1 MKQKSKFGKRLLSVI
16 LSATVIASAAFSL
29 SLPVSAASGQA
40 RGSVPYSGI
49 GDANWSTYSGNYK
62 FVMAIRASSIT
73 DDTPASDFVDEEV
86 RYGNG
91 VSDQMYDYPLF
102 MQLSVTHLRDNNKY
116 RGNAEYNSNDAEQ
129 SKTRSKLY
137 KDINKEYDNLK
148 GDDDWRK
155 SHSNEFIGYDD
166 VSYSGR
172 DGIKNYVGQK
182 IGKNKKSVY
191 LEDVLGYVLTGYEDG
206 TFSYYDVRNFWFF
219 YTRFAYG
226 ANQDWGFNNTNN
238 TSDDGLGDKLNQVFI
253 TAGTAVQ
260 KEAYRM
266 KMIQSGYMVALYACY
281 GVKPYKYMSD
291 KSSFQQSDSSLNN
304 TLWSP
309 DSSNRY
315 KSFVVDKLVTY
326 IVNNNNSFITTS
338 TLMSV
343 TDYAHLCSIAN
354 RLNPNC
360 GGNYMKEYLAIYP
373 QPTGSGGVSSIWYSL
388 FRTIVRH
395 LYPKS
400 GKDGTERKVN
410 GVSTYAGW
418 GYYEV
423 TDGSV
428 DDPPPYKPYYPS
440 KKQIATEVT
449 YNANLA
455 TSENDNYWEEIGN
468 QHNPDNIDA
477 FANNGHV
484 MSDTVYLSE
493 PADILAVARSFAD
506 YTQLVDN
513 HPYMTTTVDRTIK
526 LSAPV
531 ETTTYNLKDLYYR
544 ITVASGTEVGGSA
557 LVEYNPTGAVSNR
570 IGILGRDITSALNNS
585 NASYAVRKHVPVTD
599 KGVQRGKSTGG
610 YYYVYKYQNG
620 SLVNQKTGDGKLYT
634 TGGYK
639 KADGTVNCTSNLSD
653 YFSNKTYSG
662 HETDYN
668 EKSTNFWYIN
678 FGGNIIPAV
687 YENNTWYLC
696 PVIKIT
702 NLLVQIRADYTA
714 DFGKGTSNYENTYK
728 STDMP
733 EYLLTQNNS
742 SNDFTRKTLV
752 SMIDCYTMN
761 QWGSLVHKSY
771 AYQLNDGIYGSVK
784 LSDSNSYTYW
794 LASLRQYNKKGLTF
808 DDGWSEDAY
817 ETDTSNR
824 ITDAR
829 KKVQYVT
836 EVQPTSPSFVEG
848 TEVENENYNLT
859 TNNTFVNSNL
869 GVNVRR
875 FTINGKSATQIS
887 SSLSKT
893 GDLKYTDFT
902 SSANSRHKLKK
913 INGIGSKYQWFDIW
927 DDNIPKYPSEGF
939 LIAKSPLGID
949 LTKLGYKTNR
959 KNTVVNTSTTT
970 NSVVKGYTQDYFT
983 KILATYKKMIYTKRG
998 VMASAKTPNIA
1009 EWKYKQDVLKD
1020 QKDSHGNVTSQGLT
1034 SKYAASASVKG
1045 KNLGSAQSVY
1055 AGFYRFGQ
1063 TTMVLYDKDGV
1074 EHRIFRRLLN
1084 NANKPDGF
1092 QAISIES
1099 NVSSNVMKGWMF
1111 SGTDLNLAE
1120 PFTQSNFDIPLNYN
1134 IKVHTAIDKPIRDTG
1149 DPTYTVSGGTL
1160 KQTYQY
1166 EETKPWTGIFKTSG
1180 SNKVSL
1186 GVYPEVLMF
1195 AENDRTSG
1203 SSLTYSSVI
1212 TVGAKERYIPAM
1224 TYAKANFNDLSIK
1237 AQVTGTAVAFDTR
1250 AKALAKSL
1258 GSKDVQVLYSGSGL
1272 KMAFKTN
1279 AAGTVKSYAL
1289 DFTGSVTSS
1298 SNNIARGT
1306 NGWGN
1311 GNYYTINAATAAT
1324 KNLVN
1329 ELSATSKK
1337 ELAVYN
1343 SDKNTLTQIP
1353 VGSESTL
1360 SLSASAPTYTNTYYN
1375 LVIRNGQITSVQ
1387 EKSKDGNT
1395 YSVVSN
1401 YKVSGS
1407 NVTSSDGGNTEKLKE
1422 ILEGMRLIGSDS
1434 VLSASFENGT
1444 GVALPKNKSDGS
1456 ETASSKAL
1464 REWAA
1469 ANNSKFNDRYTK
1481 GGKSYYEDCTT
1492 LQIKEYTANITTGGN
1507 STATEQLPLTLGP
1520 QTQADKNKYF
1530 SDGYKGFVMASLE
1543 IKGKSTAPESIR
1555 DKVVAKASTKHTDK
1569 NNSSTKYDLT
1579 SGTQAQKNSW
1589 ASNAIPDFII
1599 ADVTI
1604 NEATTY

>member
-40 RGSVPYSGI
+40 RGSVSSPGI

-102 MQLSVTHLRDNNKY
+102 MQLSVTHLSDNSY
-116 RGNAEYNSNDAEQ
+116 RGGDVYNSTDAAK
-129 SKTRSKLY
+129 SKTSSELY
-137 KDINKEYDNLK
+137 KDINKEYGNLQ
-148 GDDDWRK
+148 GDDASWRK

-182 IGKNKKSVY
+182 IDSKNKKSVY
-191 LEDVLGYVLTGYEDG
+191 LEDVLGYVLTGYRAG

-226 ANQDWGFNNTNN
+226 ANQDWGFNNTSN
-238 TSDDGLGDKLNQVFI
+238 TGLGNKLNEVFI
-253 TAGTAVQ
+253 TGDTAVQ
-260 KEAYRM
+260 KEANRM
-266 KMIQSGYMVALYACY
+266 KIIQSGYMVALYACY

-315 KSFVVDKLVTY
+315 KSFVVDKLVTH
-326 IVNNNNSFITTS
+326 IVNSNNSFITTS
-338 TLMSV
+338 TLMSM
-343 TDYAHLCSIAN
+343 TDYAHLCSIDN
-354 RLNPNC
+354 KLNTKC
-360 GGNYMKEYLAIYP
+360 GGNYMKEYLAITP
-373 QPTGSGGVSSIWYSL
+373 PKSPPSGSGGVASIWHSAL
-388 FRTIVRH
+388 HTIVRH
-395 LYPKS
+395 LYPKR
-400 GKDGTERKVN
+400 GNGTECKVN

-428 DDPPPYKPYYPS
+428 DNPPPFEPNYPS

-455 TSENDNYWEEIGN
+455 TSENDNHWESEIGN
-468 QHNPDNIDA
+468 QCNPDNIDA

-493 PADILAVARSFAD
+493 PAVISDVAKSYSTNDTSIRNN
-506 YTQLVDN
+506 DN
-513 HPYMTTTVDRTIK
+513 IKYMTTTVDPTIK

-544 ITVASGTEVGGSA
+544 ITVASGSEVGGSA
-557 LVEYNPTGAVSNR
+557 LVEYNPTGAVSNS
-570 IGILGRDITSALNNS
+570 IGIRGSDITSALNNP
-585 NASYAVRKHVPVTD
+585 NASYAVRKHVSVTD
-599 KGVQRGKSTGG
+599 KGVQRGKSTDG

-620 SLVNQKTGDGKLYT
+620 SFVNQKTSDGKLYT

-639 KADGTVNCTSNLSD
+639 KADGTVNCTSSNKPNLPD
-653 YFSNKTYSG
+653 YFSDKTYSG

-668 EKSTNFWYIN
+668 EKSTNFWYID
-678 FGGNIIPAV
+678 FDGTKIPAV

-702 NLLVQIRADYTA
+702 NLLVQIRVDYTA

-752 SMIDCYTMN
+752 SMMDCYTMN
-761 QWGSLVHKSY
+761 QWGSLVHKGY

-784 LSDSNSYTYW
+784 LSSSNSYTYW
-794 LASLRQYNKKGLTF
+794 LASLRQYNKNGLTF
-808 DDGWSEDAY
+808 DEDYGWSEDAY
-817 ETDTSNR
+817 ETDTSNK

-829 KKVQYVT
+829 QKVQYVT

-848 TEVENENYNLT
+848 TKVENENGNLT

-875 FTINGKSATQIS
+875 FTINGLSAAQIS

-902 SSANSRHKLKK
+902 SSANSSHTLKK
-913 INGIGSKYQWFDIW
+913 INGIDSEYQWLDIW
-927 DDNIPKYPSEGF
+927 EDNIPKYPSEGF

-949 LTKLGYKTNR
+949 LTKLGYNTNR
-959 KNTVVNTSTTT
+959 KNTVVNTTSTT

-983 KILATYKKMIYTKRG
+983 KILATYEKMIYTKRG
-998 VMASAKTPNIA
+998 VMASAKTPSIA
-1009 EWKYKQDVLKD
+1009 EWKYKQDVLED
-1020 QKDSHGNVTSQGLT
+1020 QKDSNGNVTSQGLT

-1063 TTMVLYDKDGV
+1063 TTMVLYDEDGV

-1084 NANKPDGF
+1084 NASKPDGF
-1092 QAISIES
+1092 QAISTES
-1099 NVSSNVMKGWMF
+1099 NVSSSVMKGWMF

-1166 EETKPWTGIFKTSG
+1166 EETEPWTGIFKTSG

-1289 DFTGSVTSS
+1289 DFNGSVTSS

-1387 EKSKDGNT
+1387 EKLKDGDT

-1434 VLSASFENGT
+1434 VLPASFENGT
-1444 GVALPKNKSDGS
+1444 GESPLPDNSAFGDWIS
-1456 ETASSKAL
+1456 
-1464 REWAA
+1464 
-1469 ANNSKFNDRYTK
+1469 NNNATYNNRYAK

-1492 LQIKEYTANITTGGN
+1492 LQIKEYTANITAGKN
-1507 STATEQLPLTLGP
+1507 SSTATEQLPLNIGP
-1520 QTQADKNKYF
+1520 STPSDKNQYF
-1530 SDGYKGFVMASLE
+1530 SNGYKGFVNATLE
-1543 IKGKSTAPESIR
+1543 IKYKSNVIAS
-1555 DKVVAKASTKHTDK
+1555 ASTEKK
-1569 NNSSTKYDLT
+1569 KIGG
-1579 SGTQAQKNSW
+1579 GTVVVKDADTAK
-1589 ASNAIPDFII
+1589 NAIPDFII
-1599 ADVTI
+1599 GDVTI
-1604 NEATTY
+1604 NEATGY